1 MKKIYISDLDGT
13 LLRNDAILSDY
24 SRKKLKELMEKDVN
38 LTIASARSI
47 VSIKEILKG
56 VSLKL
61 PIIEFN
67 GAFISDFTTGK
78 HKIINEIDRKI
89 TKKIFS
95 LIKRHNCIP
104 FISTFNGKEDRL
116 YYQEILNEGMDWY
129 LNNRIKAKDKRLRKI
144 ENLEDSLNDHV
155 VCFTVINKK
164 EEIIELKEEINEKF
178 GKNVEI
184 HFTDN
189 QYSTGW
195 HWFTLHDR
203 RATKDQAIKI
213 LIEELGLSFEGL
225 TVFGDNVND
234 IKMFKIASRAIAVG
248 NATKELK
255 EYATKVIGTNEEDSV
270 VNYIIEDYFNG

>member
-1 MKKIYISDLDGT
+1 MEKIYISDLDGT
-13 LLRNDAILSDY
+13 LLRDDATLSHY
-24 SRKKLKELMEKDVN
+24 SREKLKELMENGVN
-38 LTIASARSI
+38 FTVASARSI
-47 VSIKEILKG
+47 VSIKKILKG

-61 PIIEFN
+61 PVIEFN
-67 GAFISDFTTGK
+67 GAFISDFKTGK
-78 HKIINEIDRKI
+78 HKVINEIDREI
-89 TKKIFS
+89 TKEIFS
-95 LIKRHNCIP
+95 LIKTHNCIP
-104 FISTFNGKEDRL
+104 FISSFNGEEDCL
-116 YYQEILNEGMDWY
+116 YYHEILNEGMNWY
-129 LNNRIKAKDKRLRKI
+129 LKNRIKAKDKRLRKI
-144 ENLEDSLNDHV
+144 GNLEDSLNDDV

-195 HWFTLHDR
+195 HWFTLHDW

-213 LIEELGLSFEGL
+213 LIEELDLSFENL

-234 IKMFKIASRAIAVG
+234 IKMFKIASGAIAVA

-255 EYATKVIGTNEEDSV
+255 KYATKVIGTNEEDSV
-270 VNYIIEDYFNG
+270 VNYIIKDYFN